1 MLAYNFRTQKTR
13 SSSSAWEEKCIE
25 LLPQNIKRKKK
36 GKKKRRKK
44 KNE

>member
-36 GKKKRRKK
+36 ERRKK
-44 KNE
+44 EKNE